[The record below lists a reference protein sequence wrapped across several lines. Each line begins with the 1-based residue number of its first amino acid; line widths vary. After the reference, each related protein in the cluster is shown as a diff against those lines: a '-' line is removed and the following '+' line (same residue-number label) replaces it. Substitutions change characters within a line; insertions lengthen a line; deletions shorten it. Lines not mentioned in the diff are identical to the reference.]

1 MLEHFGVSEE
11 NWREAGKQDRNFLE
25 SESPLFVGRVVAAL
39 AVDPNILART
49 GQLFSSW
56 EAAREYGITD
66 VDGRRPDWGALDI
79 DFDRGFRR
87 SDSSA
92 LIAFSASATVVV
104 GALTAVTSRSSRAAF
119 IAGRTAGVGSVYGP
133 SR

>member
-1 MLEHFGVSEE
+1 MSED

-39 AVDPNILART
+39 AADPNILART

-56 EAAREYGITD
+56 EAARECGITD

-79 DFDRGFRR
+79 DFSMHPPELLELMRTGARIELEWLEALAQRTRR
-87 SDSSA
+87 F
-92 LIAFSASATVVV
+92 L
-104 GALTAVTSRSSRAAF
+104 GQL
-119 IAGRTAGVGSVYGP
+119 P
-133 SR
+133 S